1 MKVYQS
7 KDIRNIT
14 LMGGPATG
22 KTTLAECM
30 LFEGKVIERRGNI
43 DSKNTTSDYRPIEH
57 ERLNSIVASVLFSEY
72 LDTKINIID
81 APGFDDF
88 IGEVITA
95 MNFTEASLVLIH
107 GNNGIEVGTELAW
120 RNAYRNNQPVVLVV
134 NHLDHEKAEF
144 DEIIRKAR
152 DIFSSKVIEVQ
163 YPLNAGKDFNTVIDV
178 LEMKMHKYSISGGK
192 VEILDIPASEMSKA
206 EEYHNRLAEAAA
218 ENDEA
223 LMETFFENGTLSQD
237 EIIKGIQSGLM
248 KRELFPVLCTSAKNN
263 IGVSKLLEFII
274 KAVPSPISSSMVD
287 TSSTKIE
294 CNSSKPFSG
303 YVFKTSFEEHLGE
316 MSFIKVA
323 SGEVTEAFD
332 CENLN
337 TGSKERISQLFAVA
351 GKKREKMEKVVAG
364 DIFVTIKL
372 KNTNT
377 GNTLAAKGVNNQ
389 IQKVVFP
396 EPKFRTA
403 VKAVNT
409 ADDEKLA
416 SVLQRMNASD
426 PTLIFEYSKEL
437 KQMLIHGQGELHI
450 NIAKWHLDNE
460 FKIPTEFLVPK
471 IPYRETITSIS
482 QATYQHKKQSGG
494 AGQFGQVSMIL
505 EPFEEGKP
513 DPSIFKL
520 KQTIYQSSVT
530 TLQISKGD
538 SEQGVNIRGKEE
550 INLSWGGK
558 LVYYNAIVGGVID
571 ARFLPAILKGI
582 MEKIEEGPLTGSY
595 ARDIRVTVFD
605 GKMHP
610 VDSNEI
616 SFKLAGRTAFSYAF
630 KHANP
635 KLLEPI
641 YKIEVYLPE
650 ERMGDIMTDLQGRR
664 AVILGMERE
673 GVYQKIIAKVPLAE
687 MNKYSTA
694 LSSLSNGRATYNMK
708 FEEYA
713 QVPPDIQ
720 EKLLKEYE
728 ESKKDED

>member
-1 MKVYQS
+1 MKVYQT
-7 KDIRNIT
+7 KDIRNIS
-14 LMGGPATG
+14 LLGGPATG

-30 LFEGKVIERRGNI
+30 LYEGKVIDRRGNV
-43 DSKNTTSDYRPIEH
+43 DSKNTVSDYRPIEH
-57 ERLNSIVASVLFSEY
+57 ERLNSIVATLLYSEFS
-72 LDTKINIID
+72 DKKINIID

-88 IGEVITA
+88 IGEVVTA
-95 MNFTEASLVLIH
+95 MKFSETSLILIH

-120 RNAYRNNQPVVLVV
+120 RNAYKNNQPVVLVV

-144 DEIIRKAR
+144 DDIIRKAR
-152 DIFSSKVIEVQ
+152 EIFSSKVIEVQ
-163 YPLNAGKDFNTVIDV
+163 YPYNAGKDFNTIIDV
-178 LEMKMHKYSISGGK
+178 FEMKMYKYSTAGGK
-192 VEILDIPASEMSKA
+192 VEVLDIPASELSKA
-206 EEYHNRLAEAAA
+206 EDYHSRLAEAAA
-218 ENDEA
+218 ENDES
-223 LMETFFENGTLSQD
+223 LMELFFENGSLSKE
-237 EIIKGIQSGLM
+237 EITKGLTAGLM
-248 KRELFPVLCTSAKNN
+248 KRELFPVMCTSAKNN
-263 IGVSKLLEFII
+263 IGVSKLIEFII
-274 KAVPSPISSSMVD
+274 NVVPSPDYNPMKDIEGNI
-287 TSSTKIE
+287 IE
-294 CNSSKPFSG
+294 CNAAKPFSA

-332 CENLN
+332 CENLI

-351 GKKREKMEKVVAG
+351 GKKREKIEKAVAG

-377 GNTLAAKGVNNQ
+377 GNTLASKNINNA
-389 IQKVVFP
+389 IEKVVFP

-403 VKAVNT
+403 IKAVNT

-416 SVLQRMNASD
+416 SVLQRMNAAD

-460 FKIPTEFLVPK
+460 FKIPTEFLAPK
-471 IPYRETITSIS
+471 IPYRETITSVS

-494 AGQFGQVSMIL
+494 AGQFGQVSIIL
-505 EPFEEGKP
+505 EPYDENKP
-513 DPSIFKL
+513 EPSIYKL

-530 TLQISKGD
+530 TLQITKGD
-538 SEQGVNIRGKEE
+538 TEQGVNIRGKEE
-550 INLSWGGK
+550 IKLPWGGK
-558 LVYYNAIVGGVID
+558 LIYYNAIVGGVID

-595 ARDIRVTVFD
+595 ARDIRVTVYD

-635 KLLEPI
+635 KLLEPV
-641 YKIEVYLPE
+641 YKVEV
-650 ERMGDIMTDLQGRR
+650 
-664 AVILGMERE
+664 
-673 GVYQKIIAKVPLAE
+673 
-687 MNKYSTA
+687 
-694 LSSLSNGRATYNMK
+694 
-708 FEEYA
+708 
-713 QVPPDIQ
+713 
-720 EKLLKEYE
+720 
-728 ESKKDED
+728 

>member
-1 MKVYQS
+1 MKVYQT
-7 KDIRNIT
+7 KEIRNIS
-14 LMGGPATG
+14 LLGGPATG

-30 LFEGKVIERRGNI
+30 LFEGKVIDRRGTI
-43 DSKNTTSDYRPIEH
+43 DAKNTVSDYRPIEH
-57 ERLNSIVASVLFSEY
+57 ERLNSVVSTVLFSEFK
-72 LDTKINIID
+72 DKKINIID

-88 IGEVITA
+88 VGESISA
-95 MNFTEASLVLIH
+95 MKFTEASLVLIH

-120 RNAYRNNQPVVLVV
+120 RNASKKNQPVILVV

-144 DEIIRKAR
+144 DEIIRQSKEF
-152 DIFSSKVIEVQ
+152 FSSKVVEVQ
-163 YPLNAGKDFNTVIDV
+163 YPVNAGQEFNTIIDV
-178 LEMKMHKYSISGGK
+178 LTMKMYKYPLSGGK
-192 VEILDIPASEMSKA
+192 PEILDIPSSEMAKA
-206 EEYHNRLAEAAA
+206 EDYHNRLAEAAA

-223 LMETFFENGTLSQD
+223 LMEMFFEKGSLNEEEMRDG
-237 EIIKGIQSGLM
+237 IKLGLL
-248 KRELFPVLCTSAKNN
+248 KRELFPVFCTAAKTN
-263 IGVSKLLEFII
+263 IGVYRLMEFICNV
-274 KAVPSPISSSMVD
+274 VPSPDEIPMKD
-287 TSSTKIE
+287 TNGVAIA
-294 CNSSKPFSG
+294 CDSSKPFSA
-303 YVFKTSFEEHLGE
+303 YVFKTLFEEHLGE
-316 MSFIKVA
+316 MSFIRVA
-323 SGEVTEAFD
+323 SGEVYEAFD

-351 GKKREKMEKVVAG
+351 GKKREKLEKAVAG

-377 GNTLAAKGVNNQ
+377 GHTLAAKNVNYQ
-389 IQKVVFP
+389 IEKVVFP

-403 VKAVNT
+403 IKAVNT

-416 SVLQRMNASD
+416 SILQRMNASD

-437 KQMLIHGQGELHI
+437 KQMLLHGQGELHI

-460 FKIPTEFLVPK
+460 FKVPTEFIAPK
-471 IPYRETITSIS
+471 IPYRETITSVS

-494 AGQFGQVSMIL
+494 AGQFGQVSLII
-505 EPFEEGKP
+505 EPYDENKP
-513 DPSIFKL
+513 DPNIFKL
-520 KQTIYQSSVT
+520 KQTIYHSSVT
-530 TLQISKGD
+530 SLQVTKGD

-550 INLSWGGK
+550 INLPWGGK
-558 LVYYNAIVGGVID
+558 LIYYNAIVGGVID

-595 ARDIRVTVFD
+595 ARDIRVTVYD

-635 KLLEPI
+635 KLLEPV
-641 YKIEVYLPE
+641 YKVEVYLPE

-673 GVYQKIIAKVPLAE
+673 GIYQKIIAKVPLAE

-694 LSSLSNGRATYNMK
+694 LSSLSNGRATYNMN
-708 FEEYA
+708 FDEYT